1 MCQHLF
7 RQGSLSQSLTKIK
20 RKQWLIPTSSSRG
33 SFVWS
38 SVRELRLSPVHQYRT
53 PNPKRNRT
61 TDDRSKEEQRELG
74 RTIRKIKGELNDS
87 LNEAGRGL
95 EKPIERARSRV
106 QQFGELVERVG
117 EKIVVMVKKI
127 LSMLDGKKEKSKG
140 NTRTLFKR

>member
-1 MCQHLF
+1 VP
-7 RQGSLSQSLTKIK
+7 T
-20 RKQWLIPTSSSRG
+20 LIQTGELKSITHEDQKKAVAYTNSSSRG